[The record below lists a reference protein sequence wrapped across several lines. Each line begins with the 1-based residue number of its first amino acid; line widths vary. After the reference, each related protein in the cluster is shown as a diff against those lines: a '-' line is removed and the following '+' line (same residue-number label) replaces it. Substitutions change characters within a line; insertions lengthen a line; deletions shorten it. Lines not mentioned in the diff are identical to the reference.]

1 MWVFVDELF
10 DLAAIGMAVPSRA
23 PLCVLPLC
31 VLPLCIVVRS
41 VASFDISFG
50 YRGTA
55 HCVTKQL
62 SKYSASV
69 GFVTGSISGY
79 VSGVIRVFIIGA

>member
-1 MWVFVDELF
+1 MWVFVDKLF

-23 PLCVLPLC
+23 PLC

-69 GFVTGSISGY
+69 GFVTGSISGS